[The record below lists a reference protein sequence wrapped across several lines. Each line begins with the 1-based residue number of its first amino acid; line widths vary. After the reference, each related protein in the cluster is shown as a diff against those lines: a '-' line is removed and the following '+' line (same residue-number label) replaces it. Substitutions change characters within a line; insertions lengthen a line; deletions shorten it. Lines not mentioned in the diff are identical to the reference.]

1 MDVQLAN
8 DNFAQLVVVA
18 KDLEARKRIQK
29 MIGSISDGSSP
40 NVVPN
45 VTALEL
51 CPPVGWPVKFRV
63 AGPDMAV
70 VQRIADKVAAALGHD
85 PSAHNVNFDWNDT
98 AKLLRVKIDQDKVR
112 RLGLSSQAV
121 ADSLNLTFSGR
132 AITQLRDATYL
143 INVTARAA
151 GSERTSIETLRNL
164 QIQIPG
170 GRVVP
175 LGNLATIDYGL
186 EYPFV
191 WRRNRLP
198 TITVQAKTLAGVEP
212 ADVGAHLAPHLGAL
226 RAPLQPRYIIVKGGR

>member
-1 MDVQLAN
+1 
-8 DNFAQLVVVA
+8 
-18 KDLEARKRIQK
+18 
-29 MIGSISDGSSP
+29 
-40 NVVPN
+40 
-45 VTALEL
+45 
-51 CPPVGWPVKFRV
+51 
-63 AGPDMAV
+63 MAV
-70 VQRIADKVAAALGHD
+70 VQRIADKVAAALGRD

-175 LGNLATIDYGL
+175 LDDLATIDYGL

-198 TITVQAKTLAGVEP
+198 TITVQAKTQAGVEP
-212 ADVGAHLAPHLGAL
+212 ANVVDNVATELSAL
-226 RAPLQPRYIIVKGGR
+226 RAQLPPGYTIETGGSVEESCCCPDPQWDSWPSWVSSPFPA